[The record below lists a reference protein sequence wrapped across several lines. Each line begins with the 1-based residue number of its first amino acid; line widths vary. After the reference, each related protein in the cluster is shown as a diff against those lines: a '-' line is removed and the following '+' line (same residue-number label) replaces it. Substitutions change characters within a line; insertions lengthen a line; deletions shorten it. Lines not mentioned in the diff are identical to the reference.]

1 MERLPLLT
9 SIECVGNSQPC
20 ATAVRFVSEEEEVVQ
35 DEKVGVVGLG
45 GEPEASCASH
55 PKMVEFSSS
64 LFSGGHSSSAVKTKD
79 GSGIELGSWCSN
91 EGMSKL
97 TPW

>member
-1 MERLPLLT
+1 M
-9 SIECVGNSQPC
+9 
-20 ATAVRFVSEEEEVVQ
+20 Q

-97 TPW
+97 TRGKYRKFDHHGRKTRRLVALQLEY